1 MVLQDLLNSLNG
13 LEEAENFPIYINN
26 QLLIG
31 IDICAT
37 GKGGLERG
45 DAPGIWIT
53 FFTKPENKNKGYYNI
68 KEF

>member
-1 MVLQDLLNSLNG
+1 MVLQDLLNSLNR
-13 LEEAENFPIYINN
+13 LEEAKNFPIYINN

-45 DAPGIWIT
+45 DPPGIWIT
-53 FFTKPENKNKGYYNI
+53 FFTNPKKKEGYYKI
-68 KEF
+68 